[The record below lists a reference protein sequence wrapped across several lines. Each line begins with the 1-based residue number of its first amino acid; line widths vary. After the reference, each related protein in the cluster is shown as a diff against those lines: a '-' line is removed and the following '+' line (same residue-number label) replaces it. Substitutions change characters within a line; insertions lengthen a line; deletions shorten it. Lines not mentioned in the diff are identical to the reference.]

1 MVLDV
6 SFLDSLLGLI
16 KEVFCLRAAGGR
28 QDGVDVA
35 VGEDDE
41 DEHENKDDEDTHQ

>member
-6 SFLDSLLGLI
+6 SFPDSLLGLM

-28 QDGVDVA
+28 QDGADVA
-35 VGEDDE
+35 VDEDDE
-41 DEHENKDDEDTHQ
+41 DEHEDIE